1 VFELHQ
7 IAQPV
12 IHPAGGAARIR
23 ARLAQIDAIDDGD
36 DSYAAGIYEAAVVE
50 EDGAWKI
57 GALTYDPTWA
67 ATHSR
72 GWARVQNGEPAK
84 LVAPAT
90 SDLPPPDRP
99 LLGPSAPPFPAI
111 ADVPFDYPNPVTG
124 RPPPRRSF

>member
-1 VFELHQ
+1 MRV
-7 IAQPV
+7 
-12 IHPAGGAARIR
+12 R
-23 ARLAQIDAIDDGD
+23 ARLAQITAIEDGD
-36 DSYAAGIYEAAVVE
+36 DCYAAGIYEAAVVE
-50 EDGAWKI
+50 ENGAWRI
-57 GALTYDPTWA
+57 GALAYDPTWA
-67 ATHSR
+67 ASHSR

-111 ADVPFDYPNPVTG
+111 EDVPFDYPNPVTG